1 MPIKTEDP
9 QALEKLDTKLKRLVA
24 TQEMMKT
31 VNLVLRNPKTSKE
44 EKIRIVSEKYQL
56 QAETVEKLMNPQ
68 YSFERPG
75 FQQYE
80 LSLNAAEIRRIK
92 QRIASIS
99 VYQTEVKATEEAG
112 ELPEYPFDG
121 GKIVDNVPENRLQI
135 FFDDKPEADIREKLK
150 RSGFRWAPSNAA
162 WQSYRNSYT
171 LEWAKR
177 EFHVGRTTP
186 CTEA

>member
-9 QALEKLDTKLKRLVA
+9 QALEKLDAKLKRLVA

-56 QAETVEKLMNPQ
+56 QSETVEKLMNPQ

-112 ELPEYPFDG
+112 ELPEFPFDG
-121 GKIVDNVPENRLQI
+121 GRIVDNVPENRLQI
-135 FFDDKPEADIREKLK
+135 FFDGKPDSEVRNKLK
-150 RSGFRWAPSNAA
+150 MRGFRWAPSSGA
-162 WQSYRNSYT
+162 WQSYRHAHT
-171 LEWAKR
+171 LEWVKR
-177 EFHVGRTTP
+177 EFNAG
-186 CTEA
+186 EASWQ

>member
-1 MPIKTEDP
+1 MQEKKMPIKTEDP
-9 QALEKLDTKLKRLVA
+9 QALEKLDAKLKRLIA
-24 TQEMMKT
+24 TQGMMKT

-92 QRIASIS
+92 
-99 VYQTEVKATEEAG
+99 
-112 ELPEYPFDG
+112 
-121 GKIVDNVPENRLQI
+121 
-135 FFDDKPEADIREKLK
+135 
-150 RSGFRWAPSNAA
+150 
-162 WQSYRNSYT
+162 
-171 LEWAKR
+171 
-177 EFHVGRTTP
+177 
-186 CTEA
+186 